1 MNQSLEAP
9 IGRKRTDEEE
19 RRLLL
24 ASKASG
30 KGCNR
35 FAAEMVAANS
45 RREWRDAGLLQ
56 PAFVPLRVAPEVSD
70 SRPLVLQLAGA
81 GHRVEVHQDFDA
93 ITLRRLVDAPC

>member
-1 MNQSLEAP
+1 M
-9 IGRKRTDEEE
+9 GRKRTDEEK

-24 ASKASG
+24 AWKASG

-35 FAAEMVAANS
+35 FAAENGVAPNS
-45 RREWRDAGLLQ
+45 LREWRDAGLLQ
-56 PAFVPLRVAPEVSD
+56 PAFVALRVAPTVSD

-93 ITLRRLVDAPC
+93 ITLRRLVDALC